1 MNMNH
6 KHVAPAALIL
16 ALVSGACVSQD
27 EYDEA
32 VDLARHYQA
41 RLHDLEQ
48 DHLMLQMKTEDLQGE
63 LLVSAAE
70 PIPASYTDMELEL
83 ERLRAELDKMG
94 QNPDDI
100 AIYSFEDGSYL
111 IRVQDQVLFGSG
123 SAEINEDG
131 KSKLIALCQ
140 QINASPHGRIW
151 VRGHTDDDPV
161 KRPATL
167 AKYPHGNLQLSAAR
181 AVEVAMVM
189 INAGKVG
196 EKDVYVMG
204 FGEHMPLKQNT
215 SSENKHYN
223 RRVEIYVSNAE

>member
-100 AIYSFEDGSYL
+100 AFYSFEDGSYM
-111 IRVQDQVLFGSG
+111 IRVQDQVLFDSG

-131 KSKLIALCQ
+131 KSKLTDLCE
-140 QINASPHGRIW
+140 QINEKAHGRIW
-151 VRGHTDDDPV
+151 VRGHTDNDPV
-161 KRPATL
+161 KRPSTL
-167 AKYPHGNLQLSAAR
+167 EKYPHGNLQLSAAR

-189 INAGKVG
+189 INGGNVDAS
-196 EKDVYVMG
+196 DLYVMG
-204 FGEHMPLKQNT
+204 FGEHMPLMENDT
-215 SSENKHYN
+215 AENKRFN

>member
-1 MNMNH
+1 MKMNH

-16 ALVSGACVSQD
+16 ALVSGACVSQE

-48 DHLMLQMKTEDLQGE
+48 DHLMLEMKTDELETDLLSSTGE
-63 LLVSAAE
+63 PV
-70 PIPASYTDMELEL
+70 PASYTAMEAEL

-123 SAEINEDG
+123 SAEINDAG
-131 KSKLIALCQ
+131 KKALTEVCA
-140 QINASPHGRIW
+140 QINSNPHGQIW
-151 VRGHTDDDPV
+151 IRGHTDSDPV

-167 AKYPHGNLQLSAAR
+167 EMFPHGNLQLSAAR

-189 INAGKVG
+189 ITNGQVG
-196 EKDVYVMG
+196 ADDVSVMG
-204 FGEHMPLKQNT
+204 FGEHMPLKENN
-215 SSENKHYN
+215 SVENKRFN
-223 RRVEIYVSNAE
+223 RRVEIYVSSAE